1 MRSVFAPPVEE
12 AAAAAVPL
20 TEDFAVDDG
29 FIASGACELLP
40 VPVLCVPVL
49 CVPVLCVPVLCVPVE
64 ILALLL
70 KVSVK

>member
-20 TEDFAVDDG
+20 AEDCVVDDDFAV
-29 FIASGACELLP
+29 SGTCELLL
-40 VPVLCVPVL
+40 VPAVCVLA
-49 CVPVLCVPVLCVPVE
+49 E
-64 ILALLL
+64 IIGLLP